1 LKSLEKPLYDFSI
14 RTFSK
19 LADISKGTHPKLEKL
34 VEGRKDLF
42 EKLEEFRNDFKNPI
56 AWFHV
61 ASLGEFEQARPVITE
76 FRKRMNDYGVVV
88 SFFSPSGY
96 DVVIKRP
103 QEDIDCITY
112 LPFDTAGNA
121 ARFLK
126 ILNPQLAFFAKYDL
140 WANHILEA
148 RDRDIP
154 LFLFSASMRNEQIY
168 FKSYG
173 GFFRKILF
181 SFDHI
186 FCQNVQTQKLLESAG
201 YKETTLAGDTR
212 YDRVNVIAGNPKPF
226 PELDPYFKSKPTI
239 VVGSAWEED
248 MKLIVPMINKDDH
261 YNWIIAPHDIDTG
274 KISEWQQQ
282 ILKTSAKY
290 SELPTGKEV
299 NVMFIDNI
307 GMLSS
312 LYQFAVIAYVGG
324 AFGKGLH
331 NILEPLAYGIPVVFG
346 DLKKPGKFPEAE
358 ISELFGCAFQVKDFP
373 GFQKTI
379 QSLSEGKTYIQAQEG
394 ARKLMEENLGSAK
407 KIMDKVVTI
416 LNNK

>member
-1 LKSLEKPLYDFSI
+1 MRSFEKPLYDFSI

-42 EKLEEFRNDFKNPI
+42 EKLEEFRTDFIKPV

-61 ASLGEFEQARPVITE
+61 ASLGEFEQARPVISE
-76 FRKRMNDYGVVV
+76 FKKRMNDFGVVV

-96 DVVIKRP
+96 DVISKRP
-103 QEDIDCITY
+103 QEDIDFITY
-112 LPFDTAGNA
+112 LPFDTPTNA
-121 ARFLK
+121 KRFLET
-126 ILNPQLAFFAKYDL
+126 LNPQLAFFAKYDL

-148 RDRDIP
+148 RDRNIP

-181 SFDHI
+181 SFDQI
-186 FCQNVQTQKLLESAG
+186 FCQNEQTQKLLESTG
-201 YKETTLAGDTR
+201 YKETTIAGDTR
-212 YDRVNVIAGNPKPF
+212 YDRVYTIAGNPKPF
-226 PELDPYFKSKPTI
+226 PELEVYLKNKPTI

-248 MKLIVPMINKDDH
+248 MNLIVPMINQDGYYK
-261 YNWIIAPHDIDTG
+261 WVIAPHDIDAG
-274 KISEWQQQ
+274 QISEWQQQ

-290 SELPTGKEV
+290 SELPIGKDV
-299 NVMFIDNI
+299 DVMFIDNI

-312 LYQFAVIAYVGG
+312 LYQFAEIAYVGG

-346 DLKKPGKFPEAE
+346 ELKKPGKFPEAGV
-358 ISELFGCAFQVKDFP
+358 SESFGCAFQVKDFP
-373 GFQKTI
+373 EFQKTI
-379 QSLSEGKTYIQAQEG
+379 QSLSEGKTYLRAQDG
-394 ARKLMEENLGSAK
+394 ARKLMEKNLGSAK
-407 KIMDKVVTI
+407 KIMDKVISI